1 MRLQEGKG
9 PDAWHRAGGGGQV
22 GEGSGRVGIKIP
34 VSPLA
39 HLCNL
44 TFLSSLTRTP
54 PPATLTDSL
63 YTETWKQY
71 FLQFSSG
78 PQTVSAKIT

>member
-1 MRLQEGKG
+1 MHGIELGVEARWVREV
-9 PDAWHRAGGGGQV
+9 A
-22 GEGSGRVGIKIP
+22 ESGFK
-34 VSPLA
+34 SPLA